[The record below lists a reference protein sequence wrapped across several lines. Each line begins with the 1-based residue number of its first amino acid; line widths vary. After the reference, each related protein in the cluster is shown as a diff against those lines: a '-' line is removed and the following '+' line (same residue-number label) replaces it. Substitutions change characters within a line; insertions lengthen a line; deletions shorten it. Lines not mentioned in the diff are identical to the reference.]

1 MLGCVCE
8 RLCEREW
15 ARRRLCEREPWLRRE
30 PEPEPER
37 ERERERER
45 EPLVLRR
52 RRCRLELCPELW
64 CCRCTGGATR
74 EASEFRA
81 AEFPLLYRWGV
92 DYRRRLL
99 GSGV

>member
-1 MLGCVCE
+1 
-8 RLCEREW
+8 
-15 ARRRLCEREPWLRRE
+15 LRR
-30 PEPEPER
+30 EPEPER

-92 DYRRRLL
+92 DYRLRLL

>member
-15 ARRRLCEREPWLRRE
+15 ARRRLCECEPWLRRE
-30 PEPEPER
+30 PEP
-37 ERERERER
+37 ER

-92 DYRRRLL
+92 DYRLRLL